1 MPSIVKIIGRE
12 IQESTFSAPGK
23 RFQMNEVVTVKM
35 DSHCSPAVLVGLLP
49 VAGAPGTL
57 SFNPEQ
63 LTFTFGQSRH
73 PDNPLLYL
81 DDVGQIKYSGLLY
94 KVPLIY
100 RQPPLTVWKQDKER
114 RDQIMTNPKDDDPD
128 TNTPIINPTS
138 KPCIYTRSSRTVE
151 RETYFKPDGITLI
164 KHTNGL
170 PLRQPIKVP
179 VQETVHTFTWN
190 KSWASLILSDI
201 RNIEGKVNSVS
212 INRGLLFIQ
221 EGKAKVESISLT
233 EEYETPNQSTT
244 VFHYARLTMTLVEN
258 PFGFEFKIP
267 SMSTRQRKAI
277 GVNQLIPIVINARGD
292 KATEPW
298 PLDADGIAIPFA
310 DVMAGDLSDMAF
322 LSTGYPETAD
332 VNAFMNTNNLN
343 VKTL

>member
-12 IQESTFSAPGK
+12 LQESTFSAPGK
-23 RFQMNEVVTVKM
+23 RFQMNETVTVKM
-35 DSHCSPAVLVGLLP
+35 DSHCSPAALVDLLP

-81 DDVGQIKYSGLLY
+81 DDVGQIKYSGLIY
-94 KVPLIY
+94 KVPLVY
-100 RQPPLTVWKQDKER
+100 RQPPLTVWKQDRER
-114 RDQIMTNPKDDDPD
+114 RDQIMTNPETDDPD
-128 TNTPIINPTS
+128 TNTPIVNPTS
-138 KPCIYTRSSRTVE
+138 KPCIYSRSSRTVE
-151 RETYFKPDGITLI
+151 RETFFKPDGTTLI

-179 VQETVHTFTWN
+179 MQEIVHTFTWN
-190 KSWASLILSDI
+190 KTWSTLNLATIAAL
-201 RNIEGKVNSVS
+201 EGKINSVAIS
-212 INRGLLFIQ
+212 RGKLDIPI
-221 EGKAKVESISLT
+221 GKAKCEGITLS

-244 VFHYARLTMTLVEN
+244 VFHYARLTMTLIEN
-258 PFGFEFKIP
+258 PLGFEFKIP
-267 SMSTRQRKAI
+267 SMSTRQRKAV
-277 GVNQLIPIVINARGD
+277 GVNQLIPIKINARGD

-298 PLDADGIAIPFA
+298 PLDVNGIAIPFA

-322 LSTGYPETAD
+322 LNTGYPESAD
-332 VNAFMNTNNLN
+332 INAFMSSNGLN
-343 VKTL
+343 VKTT